1 MEYQYQMLNL
11 AMGTIIAVCLLL
23 TVILVSSRN
32 HRLEKV
38 SKKYDNL
45 KVMYNSLRSYIQTVV
60 KGHCLVLSKGSE
72 YVNCRLTTFL
82 ILRAYEEIMQH
93 CRVVCVIEGG
103 NKITLEVGH
112 LPDVVTE
119 RVRESFFVLEVH
131 GILFDS
137 TYTDDRVNIN
147 KLAIEEY
154 WYSSR
159 PHIIRVLK

>member
-1 MEYQYQMLNL
+1 M
-11 AMGTIIAVCLLL
+11 
-23 TVILVSSRN
+23 
-32 HRLEKV
+32 
-38 SKKYDNL
+38 
-45 KVMYNSLRSYIQTVV
+45 
-60 KGHCLVLSKGSE
+60 
-72 YVNCRLTTFL
+72 
-82 ILRAYEEIMQH
+82 
-93 CRVVCVIEGG
+93 IEGG